1 VGETVN
7 SGEEDKSNGCILLL
21 TPLKSLPP
29 TLTLNLL
36 PLLHTPHFDH
46 QPPLDLLT
54 PLHDSVR
61 DDNDDDDDDNI
72 SVQLLLLLFFKV
84 LLSELELPV
93 VVVAAVGTSMT
104 WHGCRTLR
112 FNGTVRLRLLPPFVA
127 AALAM

>member
-54 PLHDSVR
+54 PLQDSVR
-61 DDNDDDDDDNI
+61 DDNDDDDDNI

-84 LLSELELPV
+84 LLSELELPAV
-93 VVVAAVGTSMT
+93 VIAAVRGTSMT
-104 WHGCRTLR
+104 WQGCRTLR

-127 AALAM
+127 ATTAM